1 MIISIL
7 EKMILLIIYISAI
20 LFHLKPYNILKIRRL
35 MMTFK
40 TITLGCKVNSY
51 ESEALKE
58 QLLAAGFKYSDEEKA
73 DIYIINT
80 CAVTQVAEK
89 KDMMKI
95 RSLAK
100 NYPDSE
106 IVVMGCFAQLHPE
119 KIRDIKQVKILTGTS
134 NRSMITSNLIKQNNL
149 ILREENSRKFS
160 YEEQEI
166 SKFSSEV
173 RPFVKIQDGC
183 DNFCSY
189 CIVPLTR
196 GKSRSRKK
204 ENILNEISN
213 LAKNGFKEIVIT
225 GIDTGSFNNGPDYT
239 FSDLIEDILN
249 IEPKTF
255 RVRIS
260 SLEFSEVDE
269 KLINILKNNKRLVPH
284 LHLPLQSGC
293 ERICHLMNRK
303 YDTDGFKKLV
313 LRLEK
318 EVDNFAVSTDVIVG
332 FPSETEE
339 DFMET
344 YNFIKDVNFMRLHVF
359 PYSRRPLT
367 KAYYMK
373 DQVDRSIA
381 KDRARRLISLG
392 EELANKYLDKFVGK
406 TLNLL
411 VEEKLEDKNGG
422 HIYRGYTE
430 NYLDLKVFSKEHLY
444 GKLLKVVVDK
454 NLITKYEIIS

>member
-1 MIISIL
+1 
-7 EKMILLIIYISAI
+7 
-20 LFHLKPYNILKIRRL
+20 
-35 MMTFK
+35 MTFK

-73 DIYIINT
+73 DIYIVNT

-119 KIRDIKQVKILTGTS
+119 KIKDIKQVKILTGTS
-134 NRSMITSNLIKQNNL
+134 NRSMITSNLIKQNNS

-173 RPFVKIQDGC
+173 RAFVKVQDGC

-249 IEPKTF
+249 VEPKTF

-269 KLINILKNNKRLVPH
+269 KLIDILKNNKRLVPH

-332 FPSETEE
+332 FPSETED

-430 NYLDLKVFSKEHLY
+430 NYLDLKVFSKENLY